1 MVYYFYM
8 CKQEVLGMA
17 ALGAAFAEYI
27 FKFIVFLAVAV
38 VGVIAGAKLRSSKA
52 DKTPKK

>member
-8 CKQEVLGMA
+8 CEQEVLGMA

-27 FKFIVFLAVAV
+27 FKFVVFLAVAV